1 MPWHEFVPVKRAQ
14 YDPAAEPLEPA
25 KVIGL
30 GLVLSRFDYNGLP
43 NQRFTPGNFKL
54 QVRVLTLCSAELPAA
69 QYAHAATGRALLAAS
84 HLWAAAWLLCSPQP
98 ASSCVGPICALG
110 WP

>member
-30 GLVLSRFDYNGLP
+30 GLVLSRFEYNGLP
-43 NQRFTPGNFKL
+43 NQRFTPGDFKL
-54 QVRVLTLCSAELPAA
+54 QVRVLTLCSADCLLPSTPMQPQAELCLQLATCGLLPGFSAA
-69 QYAHAATGRALLAAS
+69 RSQH
-84 HLWAAAWLLCSPQP
+84 Q
-98 ASSCVGPICALG
+98 VV
-110 WP
+110 

>member
-30 GLVLSRFDYNGLP
+30 GLVLSRFEYNGLP
-43 NQRFTPGNFKL
+43 NQRFTPGSFEL
-54 QVRVLTLCSAELPAA
+54 QVRPPILCSAC
-69 QYAHAATGRALLAAS
+69 LLARTPLQPQAE
-84 HLWAAAWLLCSPQP
+84 LCLQL
-98 ASSCVGPICALG
+98 ATM
-110 WP
+110 